1 MFGYE
6 GQTNNLKVIGTGD
19 GGLEEMIDRLSSS
32 HIMYAFCKVIDTKTS
47 LPKCLLINWVGTG
60 NTNVVNKIKTVSNIF
75 QRNNIQVC
83 NM

>member
-6 GQTNNLKVIGTGD
+6 GSTNILKVIGTGN

-47 LPKCLLINWVGTG
+47 LPKCLLINWVSTK
-60 NTNVVNKIKTVSNIF
+60 KIYRVEYDLLDKLTCF
-75 QRNNIQVC
+75 TFL
-83 NM
+83 